1 MNDIFGDAAV
11 NVMIKFPL
19 SALMVLASPALLA
32 QTAGPSAPE
41 EKINQ
46 LIVYGKDECPQ
57 SKGDEIIVCARLAEK
72 ERYRIPTSLR
82 DDPGDIR
89 KEAFTNKVIA
99 YEHISAS
106 GTMSCSP
113 SGAGGFTGCG
123 LGEIN
128 RAYAEKKQDPGISFG
143 RLIAAE
149 RKKRLAGIDAE
160 AAQVEVRVKQ
170 FEKERAEKEAREA
183 GGETEASDPVVDKQA
198 LPEPK

>member
-1 MNDIFGDAAV
+1 MH
-11 NVMIKFPL
+11 MKIKISL
-19 SALMVLASPALLA
+19 SALVPAFAILCASPAFA
-32 QTAGPSAPE
+32 QAAGPSAPD

-46 LIVYGKDECPQ
+46 LIVYGNDECPQ

-72 ERYRIPTSLR
+72 DRYRIPQNLR
-82 DDPGDIR
+82 DDPNDIR

-99 YEHISAS
+99 YEHVGAS

-128 RAYAEKKQDPGISFG
+128 KAYAENKQDPGLSFG

-160 AAQVEVRVKQ
+160 AAEVEERVKQ
-170 FEKERAEKEAREA
+170 FEKERAEKEARQAEA
-183 GGETEASDPVVDKQA
+183 GTETVSDPAADNQV